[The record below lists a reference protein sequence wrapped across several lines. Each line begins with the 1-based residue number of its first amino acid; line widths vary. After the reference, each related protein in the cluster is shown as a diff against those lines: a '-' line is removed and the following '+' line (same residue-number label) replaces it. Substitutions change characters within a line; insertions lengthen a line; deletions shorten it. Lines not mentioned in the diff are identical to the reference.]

1 MGNAKGLDPDSTSI
15 IIPAYNEAGVIQ
27 ESLNRLIKVLDNHLE
42 SYEVIVV
49 DDGSHDQTPELVEN
63 FANTNPRVRLVTYT
77 PNRGKGFAI
86 RQGFKSSKGNTVVFF
101 DADLDIPSD
110 CIPVLLDLKKANQVD
125 VVVASKMHP
134 DSQVQYPLLR
144 RLFSRAVYFL
154 VWVLLQIP
162 VKDSQ
167 VGLKVFNRAAL
178 DAVMHLPRVDGFA
191 FDIELLA
198 LIHKANFKISEG
210 PVNIEYRTFGST
222 VSALSVLVALIQTF
236 GVFYRVKIKGQ
247 GSIHGK
253 E

>member
-1 MGNAKGLDPDSTSI
+1 STSI
-15 IIPAYNEAGVIQ
+15 IIPAYNEAGVIE
-27 ESLNRLIKVLDNHLE
+27 ESLSRLIKVLDSYLE

-49 DDGSHDQTPELVEN
+49 DDGSHDQTSELVEN
-63 FANTNPRVRLVTYT
+63 FASTNPKVRLVAYT

-86 RQGFKSSKGNTVVFF
+86 RQGFKSSKGSTVIFF

-110 CIPVLLDLKKANQVD
+110 CIPILLDLKKTNQVD

-144 RLFSRAVYFL
+144 KLFSRSVYFL
-154 VWVLLQIP
+154 VWMLLQIP

-198 LIHKANFKISEG
+198 LIHKANFKIIEG
-210 PVNIEYRTFGST
+210 PVKIEYRTFGST
-222 VSALSVLVALIQTF
+222 VSALSVFVALVQTF
-236 GVFYRVKIKGQ
+236 GVFYRVRIKGQ
-247 GSIHGK
+247 GSIHGA